1 MQYDRHLCLCVI
13 YLITSGHAEAIFEFS
28 NVAQEISKKHNVV
41 DLALY
46 DSFWQISRLLDGNFQ
61 NCLGAATSITKT
73 HLMLKFKTHKAI
85 LVGFRGRCWGLESLL
100 IL

>member
-13 YLITSGHAEAIFEFS
+13 YLITSGDAEAIFEFL

-46 DSFWQISRLLDGNFQ
+46 DSFWQISWLLDGNFQ

-73 HLMLKFKTHKAI
+73 YLLLKFNTH
-85 LVGFRGRCWGLESLL
+85 
-100 IL
+100 